1 MEFDSDSLREALDI
15 DRKTET
21 NRNERT
27 VKMNIKNEVAFW
39 AKLALLNPLMV
50 IVYAFAALVIVFK
63 LLGWTEV

>member
-1 MEFDSDSLREALDI
+1 MEFSSDSLREALDLA
-15 DRKTET
+15 RVTKT

-27 VKMNIKNEVAFW
+27 VKMNIKKEVAFW

>member
-1 MEFDSDSLREALDI
+1 MEFNSNTLREALDLA
-15 DRKTET
+15 RVTKTK
-21 NRNERT
+21 RNERT

>member
-1 MEFDSDSLREALDI
+1 MEFSSDALREALDLARI
-15 DRKTET
+15 TET

-50 IVYAFAALVIVFK
+50 IVYAFAALIIVFK

>member
-1 MEFDSDSLREALDI
+1 MEFSSDSLREALDLA
-15 DRKTET
+15 RKTET

-39 AKLALLNPLMV
+39 TKLALLNPLMV

>member
-1 MEFDSDSLREALDI
+1 MELSSDALREALDLARI
-15 DRKTET
+15 TET

-39 AKLALLNPLMV
+39 AKLCLLNPLMV
-50 IVYAFAALVIVFK
+50 IVYAFAALIIVFK

>member
-1 MEFDSDSLREALDI
+1 MEFNSDTLREALDLA
-15 DRKTET
+15 RKTET

-27 VKMNIKNEVAFW
+27 VKMNIKKEVAFW

>member
-1 MEFDSDSLREALDI
+1 MVFNSDSLREALDI
-15 DRKTET
+15 ARVTKTK
-21 NRNERT
+21 RNERA

-63 LLGWTEV
+63 LLGWTEA

>member
-1 MEFDSDSLREALDI
+1 MEFSSDALREALDLARI
-15 DRKTET
+15 TRTK
-21 NRNERT
+21 RNERT

-50 IVYAFAALVIVFK
+50 IVYAFAALIIVFK

>member
-1 MEFDSDSLREALDI
+1 MEFSSDSLREALDLA
-15 DRKTET
+15 RKTET

-39 AKLALLNPLMV
+39 AKLALLNPLML

>member
-1 MEFDSDSLREALDI
+1 MEFNSDTLREALDLA
-15 DRKTET
+15 RKTET